1 MVFLFNGC
9 ELLDPLNFGPMIPH
23 RKGRALRRLFG
34 LEESLS
40 RLLRRAILLGS
51 VPAFGLASALPCAA
65 GEPSAFELLDRVEAA
80 YGALESYRDHGELV
94 RERRDGDEIVEQRFR
109 FSTAASGDE
118 AFLFRLEQAEG
129 DAGAERVIWKDTEGA
144 WQYDSGLGDM
154 RPMKSIDTAVVLSL
168 GVGEID
174 ALFVPLLVAGAGG
187 ILGSPQAASVEGEDS
202 CEEKS
207 CQLLVLNRRGGA
219 IESRLWVDPEANLVR
234 KVQVRFRDSSGSG
247 RQRDGES
254 TVTKTLTL
262 IHQVESLNEP
272 LEADLL
278 AFVPPPGIERR
289 TDDGRSPPGA
299 EGLDPL
305 DLQFAEEIAV
315 ELRTLAVRALDNQ
328 GRPIKGLRAEDF
340 LVKLDKEE
348 IPVEAVDWISSR
360 REDGGEPQPVRL
372 SPPVPLGPRDET
384 EGSLIVLFVQAD
396 FNAVRVKGHL
406 RLLPFVERFLAALQP
421 EDWVAV
427 VSFDSHLKLWQ
438 DFSRDREETAAV
450 VDRAV
455 RFGAAPLLRADRSL
469 SLARSFNYRD
479 AKKAATPE
487 RALKVTA
494 DSLLDIPGEKI
505 LVYLGWGLG
514 RYGWAGFGM
523 IPEYRRTLA
532 TLNAAKATV
541 FVLDITDADFHT
553 LELGIRQV
561 AVDTGGTYAKTNRFA
576 EREVMRLVEAISG
589 YYLLTLDRGR
599 LPLDLRE
606 LEIELVEKKGTV
618 HVRERLIR
626 R

>member
-1 MVFLFNGC
+1 LVSV
-9 ELLDPLNFGPMIPH
+9 
-23 RKGRALRRLFG
+23 FG
-34 LEESLS
+34 LT
-40 RLLRRAILLGS
+40 
-51 VPAFGLASALPCAA
+51 SALPCEAQ
-65 GEPSAFELLDRVEAA
+65 ESSAFELLDRVEAA
-80 YGALESYRDHGELV
+80 YATLESYRDQGELV
-94 RERRDGDEIVEQRFR
+94 RERRDGEEIVEQRFR
-109 FSTAASGDE
+109 FGTAATADG
-118 AFLFRLEQAEG
+118 AFLFRLEQGEG
-129 DAGAERVIWKDTEGA
+129 DGGAERVIWQSDEGA
-144 WQYDSGLGDM
+144 WQYDSGLGDI
-154 RPMKSIDTAVVLSL
+154 RPMKSIDAALVLSL

-187 ILGSPQAASVEGEDS
+187 ILGSPQAASLEGEDF
-202 CEEKS
+202 CEGKS
-207 CQLLVLNRRGGA
+207 CQLLVLNRRGGQ
-219 IESRLWVDPEANLVR
+219 IESRLWVDPETNLVR
-234 KVQVRFRDSSGSG
+234 KVQVRFRDSSASS
-247 RQRDGES
+247 RRRDGES
-254 TVTKTLTL
+254 AVTKTLTL
-262 IHQVESLNEP
+262 IHQVESMNEH
-272 LEADLL
+272 LEPDLL
-278 AFVPPPGIERR
+278 AFVPPPGVERR
-289 TDDGRSPPGA
+289 ADDGGA
-299 EGLDPL
+299 LPAGEGLDPL
-305 DLQFAEEIAV
+305 DLQFTEEIAV

-328 GRPIKGLRAEDF
+328 GRPIRGLRPEDF

-348 IPVEAVDWISSR
+348 IPVEAVDWVSSR
-360 REDGGEPQPVRL
+360 RKEGAQAEPVRL
-372 SPPVPLGPRDET
+372 SPPVPGGPRDESD
-384 EGSLIVLFVQAD
+384 GSLIVLFVQAD

-406 RLLPFVERFLAALQP
+406 RLLPFVEQFLAALQP

-455 RFGAAPLLRADRSL
+455 RFGAAPLLRADRSI
-469 SLARSFNYRD
+469 SLARSFNYRN

-541 FVLDITDADFHT
+541 FVLDITDADYHT

-576 EREVMRLVEAISG
+576 EREVMRLVETISG
-589 YYLLTLDRGR
+589 YYLLTLDRSR

-606 LEIELVEKKGTV
+606 LEIELLGMKGTV